1 MLRTDANGRVEAI
14 VPSGIENPLGTPEPL
29 PITIYSLHP
38 DVVDFAPISKSAG
51 ELNVTYPGNDPFTIA
66 GRRVIEPGPLCREIQ
81 GGLEYVTFPYSVD
94 PSVGTEAHVEITA
107 LQPELAES
115 NLRLNSIETRDQ
127 SPIIPGLTLRRPAP
141 EDYEQIFAAPQGS
154 FSLPLELFR
163 YGEGDSFAAT
173 WYFAGALREFD
184 TTSTNKS
191 LPMCRLEGTP
201 GCHQVTD
208 ADIAK
213 IVQKTFDGV
222 SAVLQAAARVAGARD
237 RKGYSKY
244 LKGCATA
251 LRTMKART
259 QPFVGA
265 YVCAEAPAPLPE
277 CTKTKFPR
285 STLKRIFDTMF
296 KAPSNLKPKVFQKLR
311 SSYNNGFARLIETY
325 PSEVYICRA
334 PAGASA
340 GK

>member
-1 MLRTDANGRVEAI
+1 
-14 VPSGIENPLGTPEPL
+14 
-29 PITIYSLHP
+29 
-38 DVVDFAPISKSAG
+38 
-51 ELNVTYPGNDPFTIA
+51 
-66 GRRVIEPGPLCREIQ
+66 
-81 GGLEYVTFPYSVD
+81 VD

-184 TTSTNKS
+184 TTSPNKS

-201 GCHQVTD
+201 GCQQVTD

-222 SAVLQAAARVAGARD
+222 SAVLQTAARVAGARD